1 MQVSASSWLHC
12 PIGVPSA
19 ICFTQSSFVMYSSFW
34 SGNCP
39 VDSILD
45 CVKSSF
51 LLLAFFK
58 KVCQSPRTFAEPITR
73 CRQLFV
79 SRVFFNG
86 HRIVTVPDDIY
97 IFLPNLFHVL
107 FMLLSEAEYEQSK
120 FDVVGSNREPTWHK
134 YFAILWMI
142 KQVAS
147 LMSHA

>member
-79 SRVFFNG
+79 YRVFFNG

-107 FMLLSEAEYEQSK
+107 FLEKKTFSKHLLKISPLLLSESEYE
-120 FDVVGSNREPTWHK
+120 
-134 YFAILWMI
+134 
-142 KQVAS
+142 
-147 LMSHA
+147 

>member
-34 SGNCP
+34 SGNFP

-45 CVKSSF
+45 RYVKSSF

-58 KVCQSPRTFAEPITR
+58 KVCQSPRTFAEPISR

-86 HRIVTVPDDIY
+86 HRIVTVPDDMLSSCQTY
-97 IFLPNLFHVL
+97 
-107 FMLLSEAEYEQSK
+107 FMYYSWKKHFFKTFAEG
-120 FDVVGSNREPTWHK
+120 FP
-134 YFAILWMI
+134 F
-142 KQVAS
+142 VAFRVRV
-147 LMSHA
+147 